1 MTYLDLPFEQRA
13 LNNSANCKKNY
24 LNTQVLLAL
33 QPLDQLLIHLLREY
47 PMYIIFHSKLNMHM
61 VKLKKKNNYIYF
73 LSEFWISESGLNF
86 FHVGMFFCI

>member
-13 LNNSANCKKNY
+13 LNKKNY
-24 LNTQVLLAL
+24 LNTQVLLVL

-61 VKLKKKNNYIYF
+61 VKLKKKKQLYILF
-73 LSEFWISESGLNF
+73 K
-86 FHVGMFFCI
+86 